1 MVLFY
6 VFLYLSCLKLIK
18 DLFFGG
24 LKLKV
29 YNYVKII
36 KVEDFFFFCKKEFF
50 LDMMKFEFL

>member
-36 KVEDFFFFCKKEFF
+36 KVEDFFFF
-50 LDMMKFEFL
+50 L